1 MATVKVQNDKQQ
13 TLPLDAHELLHAP
26 NLEGRV
32 VVVRGQ
38 AKRDDAGNLTILAA
52 GIFVRPRETGKE

>member
-1 MATVKVQNDKQQ
+1 MATVKVLDDKQQ
-13 TLPLDAHELLHAP
+13 TLPVDAHELLIAP
-26 NLEGRV
+26 KLEGQI

-52 GIFVRPRETGKE
+52 GIFVRPRVGGKE